1 MKMVLPD
8 KSVAER
14 IWEDPYLSKIE
25 EQGTR
30 EAVYMEAA
38 YFDTEEGDLG
48 RSDITFRV
56 RKEGPKVIA
65 TLKWNG
71 KAPVGGLH
79 IREEINVPVDDP
91 ICFIQ
96 PDPELFRESEAGQQ
110 LLKVLNGKEVHSI
123 LEIHFLRTRERV
135 DNGTSICE
143 ISVDTGEI
151 LTDYG
156 TAPICEME
164 IELFSGD
171 PEDVKKMGSYLA
183 NTYGLV
189 PEDRSKYAR
198 GLALIQKNQS
208 QN

>member
-1 MKMVLPD
+1 MKLALPE

-56 RKEGPKVIA
+56 RKEGAKVIA

-71 KAPVGGLH
+71 RAAADGMH
-79 IREEINVPVDDP
+79 MREEINVPVDDP

-96 PDPELFRESEAGQQ
+96 PNPELFRESEAGQR

-135 DNGTSICE
+135 DTGKSICE
-143 ISVDTGEI
+143 LSVDVGEI

-156 TAPICEME
+156 TEPICELE

-171 PEDVKKMGSYLA
+171 PEDVKEMGSYLA

-198 GLALIQKNQS
+198 GFALIQKNRDRA
-208 QN
+208 